1 MHDITE
7 ISQNGLPLSA
17 SLIKATLGAAI
28 LGTALLVTT
37 VLPAEYGIDPTGV
50 GNSLGL
56 TALNGTAN
64 TAPAAPAETV
74 SGAVAVN
81 DTNPVRKRDQAFQTR
96 TFTLTLAPGQGTE
109 VKAIMEAG
117 ERFVFSWQ
125 AEGGLVNFDM
135 HGEPPNAAKDEFT
148 SYWFARNQPGASGS
162 FTAPFKGTHGW
173 YWRNRNDKPVKVT
186 VSLSGFFRNVFMP

>member
-1 MHDITE
+1 MHDITK
-7 ISQNGLPLSA
+7 ISQDGLPSSA

-50 GNSLGL
+50 GNALGL

-64 TAPAAPAETV
+64 TAAAPAETA

-148 SYWFARNQPGASGS
+148 SYWFARKQPGASGS

-173 YWRNRNDKPVKVT
+173 YWRNRSDKPVKVT